1 MNFLPYFY
9 FQLWKTTVWFW
20 PAQPFSSR
28 MTGSLPLLQVNDG
41 FITSTSDCMDL
52 HLNVVSPAFFFF
64 HPLGSAVG
72 IQMKLEFFQRKFWT
86 ACRQVTNKLAPAWW
100 KQNMKSPIVWE
111 PSYLCFAYSAPL
123 WTGSAASVAITRW
136 EKSQTLWFSRHA
148 LIHLHWQFDPFTLL
162 AGYQLLPHRQQRF
175 HPRHRGAISGN
186 PLTLWKVSHSLT
198 HSPEQNVPQ
207 PFQDVLWSSKHKTVW
222 YP

>member
-1 MNFLPYFY
+1 MVSSPQHLTAWICTLTSFL
-9 FQLWKTTVWFW
+9 
-20 PAQPFSSR
+20 
-28 MTGSLPLLQVNDG
+28 LL
-41 FITSTSDCMDL
+41 
-52 HLNVVSPAFFFF
+52 FFF

-111 PSYLCFAYSAPL
+111 PSYLCFVYSAPL

-136 EKSQTLWFSRHA
+136 EKSQTLWFSHHA

-207 PFQDVLWSSKHKTVW
+207 PFQDVLWSSNEMSDIHNIIYELQKIENDASLN
-222 YP
+222 